1 MVNVSL
7 ARLAAI
13 CIFSIALVACG
24 GGGGSNKSPEDKEE
38 PVITLTGEAVINL
51 HQGDT
56 FTDPGA
62 TAIDDIDGS
71 VDVTVSGAV
80 DSTTIGTYILTYTAV
95 DAAGNSSSTTR
106 TVNVVDVSVDV
117 VAPVLTLNGET
128 TISVH
133 QGDNFT
139 DPGATAVDDV
149 DGVVN
154 VDVSGSVDTDTIGSY
169 TLVYAAVDA
178 AGNITTALR
187 TVNVVDPSADITPP
201 AITLNGEEEVTI
213 NEGDSFTDPGA
224 TAVDNVDGSVN
235 LSVSGSVNS
244 NTPGTYTITY
254 TAVDLAG
261 NEATAI
267 RTVYVLDIT
276 PPVIT
281 LSGDPVITTAYGQT
295 FTDPGATAVDNVDS
309 SVIVNATGS
318 VDTNTVGTYT
328 IEYNAIDTAGN
339 IATTVSRTVHVAD
352 LIAPVIT
359 LNGDST
365 LTVALGATFTDP
377 GATAVDDIDGTI
389 AVTVTGTVDTNT
401 AGTYTL
407 TYTATDAAGNTATVT
422 RTVNVA
428 DVTPPTITL
437 NGSAIMDINQ
447 GDTFTDPGASATD
460 NVDGNVAVTTTGSVD
475 INTVGTYTLTYQA
488 EDAAGNESTETRT
501 VNVLDITPPVITLN
515 GDNPI
520 NLFVS
525 ETFNDPGATA
535 IDDVDGNLTVTV
547 GGDTVDTS
555 TSGTYIVTYSATDSA
570 GNSDSITR
578 TVYVDKQTQL
588 NDTGMSWGGNY
599 PKGNNADCS
608 GQTVSAQDCS
618 HGRDAE
624 AAASTLTKEGGGVA
638 GFDFTKLDANGNPL
652 ADQNANYSTTPW
664 SCVKDNH
671 TGLIWEIKTNTVSL
685 HNKDDKFN
693 WYNTDSTSNGGISGH
708 ENNNGNVCYGYS
720 AGDSNTYCNTQAF
733 VNRVNAENS
742 GVGYCGLN
750 DWRLPTRD
758 ELRSIVNYSQSSPA
772 IDIDY
777 FPTVASAFYW
787 SYSSYAQESTKAWGV
802 GFNYGG
808 DNKYAHD
815 QTYRVLLVHESD

>member
-13 CIFSIALVACG
+13 FIFSIALVACG
-24 GGGGSNKSPEDKEE
+24 GGGGSNKSPEDKEG
-38 PVITLTGEAVINL
+38 PVITLTGETVINL

-62 TAIDDIDGS
+62 TATDNIDGS
-71 VDVTVSGAV
+71 VDVTVSGEV

-106 TVNVVDVSVDV
+106 TVNIVDVSVDV
-117 VAPVLTLNGET
+117 IAPVITLNGEA
-128 TISVH
+128 TISLH

-154 VDVSGSVDTDTIGSY
+154 VTVSGSVDTDTIGSY

-187 TVNVVDPSADITPP
+187 TVNVVDTSADITPP
-201 AITLNGEEEVTI
+201 AITLNGGEEMTI

-224 TAVDNVDGSVN
+224 TAVDNVDASV
-235 LSVSGSVNS
+235 VVNS
-244 NTPGTYTITY
+244 
-254 TAVDLAG
+254 
-261 NEATAI
+261 
-267 RTVYVLDIT
+267 
-276 PPVIT
+276 
-281 LSGDPVITTAYGQT
+281 
-295 FTDPGATAVDNVDS
+295 
-309 SVIVNATGS
+309 TGS
-318 VDTNTVGTYT
+318 VDTNTIGTYT
-328 IEYNAIDTAGN
+328 IEYDAVDTAGN
-339 IATTVSRTVHVAD
+339 VATTVSRTVHVAD

-407 TYTATDAAGNTATVT
+407 TYTATDAADNTATVT

-437 NGSAIMDINQ
+437 NGSATMDINQ

-460 NVDGNVAVTTTGSVD
+460 NVDGSVAVTTTGSVD
-475 INTVGTYTLTYQA
+475 VNTVGTYTLTYRA
-488 EDAAGNESTETRT
+488 VDAAGNESTETRT
-501 VNVLDITPPVITLN
+501 VNVLDITPPVVTLN

-520 NLFVS
+520 NLFVN

-570 GNSDSITR
+570 GNSDSVTR
-578 TVYVDKQTQL
+578 TVYVDNQTQL

-608 GQTVSAQDCS
+608 GQTISAQDCS

-624 AAASTLTKEGGGVA
+624 AAASTLTKVGGGVA

-652 ADQNANYSTTPW
+652 ADQNADYSTTPW
-664 SCVKDNH
+664 NCVKDNH
-671 TGLIWEIKTNTVSL
+671 TGLIWEIKTNTASL

-693 WYNTDSTSNGGISGH
+693 WYNTDSTTNGGVSGH
-708 ENNNGNVCYGYS
+708 ENNNGGVCYGYS
-720 AGDSNTYCNTQAF
+720 AGDSSTYCNTQTF
-733 VNRVNAENS
+733 VDRVNAENS
-742 GVGYCGLN
+742 GAGYCGLN
-750 DWRLPTRD
+750 QWRLPTRD
-758 ELRSIVNYSQSSPA
+758 ELRSIVNYAQPSPA
-772 IDIDY
+772 IDTDY
-777 FPTVASAFYW
+777 FPTIVSAFYW
-787 SYSSYAQESTKAWGV
+787 SSTSYAQESTKAWGV
-802 GFNYGG
+802 GFTYGG

-815 QTYRVLLVHESD
+815 QIYRVLLVHESD